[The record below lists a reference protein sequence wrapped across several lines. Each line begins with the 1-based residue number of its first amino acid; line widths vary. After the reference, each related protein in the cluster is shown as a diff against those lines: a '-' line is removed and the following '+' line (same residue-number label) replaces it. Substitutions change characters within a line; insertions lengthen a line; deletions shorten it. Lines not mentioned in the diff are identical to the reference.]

1 MSFVAWLVLPVV
13 VTLIATVIMALAS
26 RTPHTDTHQD
36 IESFARFRGA
46 LERQTA
52 HDQRPPAGE
61 RQIVLERRAEAKRAA
76 RAVAESPSTPGS

>member
-1 MSFVAWLVLPVV
+1 MSYITWLALPVV

-26 RTPHTDTHQD
+26 RPPRTDMHQD

-52 HDQRPPAGE
+52 SPPPSAEGARRPTGTD
-61 RQIVLERRAEAKRAA
+61 
-76 RAVAESPSTPGS
+76 VAPPSGR

>member
-1 MSFVAWLVLPVV
+1 MSFVAWLALPVV
-13 VTLIATVIMALAS
+13 VTLIATVIMAIAG

-52 HDQRPPAGE
+52 RAERRPTRE
-61 RQIVLERRAEAKRAA
+61 RQIVLERRTAAERAA
-76 RAVAESPSTPGS
+76 RAAAESPSQPGA